1 MIDTSNKKVKRRLS
15 KKVVYFLYIIS
26 IILFVIFAEILTH
39 KEINDII
46 LSSISYKEKASID
59 YKVNFKENPFYH
71 ESKGKGDLI
80 VSQYV
85 SDIDATFNYYVN
97 YTDVLS
103 GDYTYSIKGIL
114 RVYEPGEE
122 KNELWSKEYPLLEE
136 KEISFDHKNDYR
148 ITENIKL
155 DYEQYLTDYNLFKSK
170 TPIGSS
176 AKLEVIMSV
185 TNRGRYPGVNQI
197 KFDSSEKLTIPIS
210 YNSFYIEDS
219 VNIKKDKQTVSQI
232 ANNKKEKM
240 LHVSH
245 GIMFWVIAIVLGIN
259 FLITYNNNVKKENL
273 FDRKVKK
280 ILSSYDSVI
289 VRIEKVPVLKDM
301 NVVEVS
307 TIDELIDAQNEMRL
321 PINFIEDKKRKVA
334 RFFIIKNNVVW
345 IYALREGDLNDE
357 K

>member
-1 MIDTSNKKVKRRLS
+1 MTIYD
-15 KKVVYFLYIIS
+15 
-26 IILFVIFAEILTH
+26 
-39 KEINDII
+39 
-46 LSSISYKEKASID
+46 
-59 YKVNFKENPFYH
+59 P
-71 ESKGKGDLI
+71 GD
-80 VSQYV
+80 
-85 SDIDATFNYYVN
+85 
-97 YTDVLS
+97 
-103 GDYTYSIKGIL
+103 
-114 RVYEPGEE
+114 E
-122 KNELWSKEYPLLEE
+122 KNVYTKYEYPLVEE

-148 ITENIKL
+148 ITENVKL
-155 DYEQYLTDYNLFKSK
+155 NYDKYYDEYNAFKSENPFG
-170 TPIGSS
+170 TS

-185 TNRGRYPGVNQI
+185 TNHGRYPGVNQI

-245 GIMFWVIAIVLGIN
+245 GIMFWVIAVVLGIN
-259 FLITYNNNVKKENL
+259 FLITYNNNVKKENI

-280 ILSSYDSVI
+280 ILSAYDSVI

-307 TIDELIDAQNEMRL
+307 TMDELIDAQNEMRL